1 MIFVLF
7 LLEFCRHNFSLKN
20 GKKEEKKNKKKK
32 SKDEKKKTRTV
43 CKRFDDND
51 CFTEFFC

>member
-32 SKDEKKKTRTV
+32 QGRKKENENCLQKI
-43 CKRFDDND
+43 
-51 CFTEFFC
+51 